1 MPTTTF
7 LTTVATLG
15 LATLSAAASTTTI
28 NLFQPGEETVP
39 YSDVEASIIGVTGD
53 TTTVAI
59 VCGPSAA
66 ASNCALHSPVTIT
79 EGPSTF
85 TVSAVIT
92 STTDDAEY
100 TVTLVEDCDITSV
113 TQGASCSISM
123 DYTVAYS
130 GETTSYSTA
139 MEASLPARLM
149 KYSPVTV
156 TAGADKLSSS
166 AAKATGTSSGSSSA
180 ENQSD
185 STTTATG
192 SAATETSSSSK
203 TSSGSSASSTP
214 NGAGGHP
221 AMTLGGAF
229 AAAFVAVIGLL

>member
-1 MPTTTF
+1 MRTTNL
-7 LTTVATLG
+7 LTITATLG
-15 LATLSAAASTTTI
+15 LATLTTAATTTI
-28 NLFQPGEETVP
+28 DLFQPGEETIP
-39 YSDVEASIIGVTGD
+39 YDDVEASIIDVNGD

-66 ASNCALHSPVTIT
+66 ASTCGLHSPVTIT

-92 STTDDAEY
+92 SSTDGAEY

-123 DYTVAYS
+123 DATVAFS
-130 GETTSYSTA
+130 GETTSYSTSGA
-139 MEASLPARLM
+139 ASLPARLM
-149 KYSPVTV
+149 KYAPVTV
-156 TAGADKLSSS
+156 TAGAEKLSAS
-166 AAKATGTSSGSSSA
+166 AKATGTSSGSSESGSK
-180 ENQSD
+180 SD
-185 STTTATG
+185 STTAATG
-192 SAATETSSSSK
+192 SAATETASASN
-203 TSSGSSASSTP
+203 TSSGPSASSTS
-214 NGAGGHP
+214 NGAAGQK

>member
-1 MPTTTF
+1 
-7 LTTVATLG
+7 

-166 AAKATGTSSGSSSA
+166 AAKATGTSSGSSGSSSA
-180 ENQSD
+180 ENKSD

-192 SAATETSSSSK
+192 SA
-203 TSSGSSASSTP
+203 
-214 NGAGGHP
+214 
-221 AMTLGGAF
+221 
-229 AAAFVAVIGLL
+229 